1 MPSHRLPWLAIAAV
15 LLAVAAP
22 VAAVER
28 NALHRTSG
36 AEPPSLDPT
45 LGSGTM
51 AAPLLSDLVEG
62 LVARTPAI
70 KPAPGA
76 AESWTVS
83 DDGLTYTFR
92 LRPGLRW
99 SDGTPLT
106 AEDFVYS
113 YRRLLDPA
121 TGAPSAGL
129 FLMLANAREITRKV
143 QPPESLGVSAPDP
156 RTVVFR
162 LATPAPYLLQLL
174 ANTQAAPVPRHVI
187 ERVGREWARPG
198 SFVGNGPYLLAE
210 RVPQTYVRLTRNANY
225 REAAQV
231 AVPEVYWYPTQDLGA
246 ASRRFRAGELDTV
259 LNVSSDDLAW
269 YRANQPEV
277 LHLAP
282 VPATYLLVVN
292 VTRPPFDDV
301 RVRRALSLAIDREAL
316 TDRILQTGA
325 RATWTFVS
333 PGTGD
338 GYAGPPVAAAGQPLA
353 ARQAEARALLAAAGF
368 GPGRPLAVPLLFD
381 SNEENRK
388 LMVAVAAMW
397 QAVGVQAAPT
407 NTEFAAVLRAF
418 RARDYGVARSQ
429 TFALYDDAYAF
440 LQQFASTSPTNW
452 SGWADP
458 AYDAALA
465 AANATPDPAARQAQ
479 LAAAEARLLDAQ
491 PLIPLF
497 QFGGKVLVAPRVRGW
512 WDGALGTPPSRFLE
526 LAP

>member
-1 MPSHRLPWLAIAAV
+1 MPSRRLPWPAIAAV
-15 LLAVAAP
+15 LLALAVPAA
-22 VAAVER
+22 AGGR
-28 NALHRTSG
+28 DALHRTSG

-51 AAPLLSDLVEG
+51 AAPMLSDLVEG

-70 KPAPGA
+70 RPMPGA

-92 LRPGLRW
+92 LRAGLRW
-99 SDGTPLT
+99 SDGTPL
-106 AEDFVYS
+106 AADDFVYS

-121 TGAPSAGL
+121 TAAPSAGL
-129 FLMLANAREITRKV
+129 FQMLAGAREITRKA
-143 QPPESLGVSAPDP
+143 QPPETLGVSAPDP

-187 ERVGREWARPG
+187 ERVGRDWARPG

-210 RVPQTYVRLTRNANY
+210 RVPQAYVRLTRNPQY
-225 REAAQV
+225 REAAAVQ
-231 AVPEVYWYPTQDLGA
+231 VPEVYWYPTQDLGA

-282 VPATYLLVVN
+282 VPATYLLVLN

-325 RATWTFVS
+325 RPTWAFVS
-333 PGTGD
+333 PGTG
-338 GYAGPPVAAAGQPLA
+338 GYTGPPMAAAGQPLP

-368 GPGRPLAVPLLFD
+368 GPDRPLAVPLLYD

-440 LQQFASTSPTNW
+440 LQQFASASPTNW

-458 AYDAALA
+458 GYDAELA
-465 AANATPDPAARQAQ
+465 AANATPDPAVRQAR
-479 LAAAEARLLDAQ
+479 LAAAEARLLAAQ

-512 WDGALGTPPSRFLE
+512 WDGALGTPPSRFLG